1 MDIKRKQYQY
11 LCTLAET
18 GNFHQAAD
26 KLFIT
31 QPTLSL
37 AIKKMEKEL
46 GTALFKRSRTTLTPT
61 EAGEIMLAYAKKILN
76 LEEKMEQE
84 LQQLKTTHVSQLRI
98 GTYQIL
104 YSGIIPSLV
113 AALRKEKPSLQIKT
127 KHMHDQIL
135 ESALFNNLLDV
146 ILCIQNRKNPFL
158 IPSLSKKNMFSLPSS
173 LPIQPAEKRSTGM
186 TFPIHILTSTP

>member
-1 MDIKRKQYQY
+1 
-11 LCTLAET
+11 
-18 GNFHQAAD
+18 
-26 KLFIT
+26 
-31 QPTLSL
+31 
-37 AIKKMEKEL
+37 MEKEL

-146 ILCIQNRKNPFL
+146 ILCIQNRKNPFFDT
-158 IPSLSKKNMFSLPSS
+158 IPLKKEYVLVAIVPTHPACRKAQYRDDLPYPYLDIHALNHEPAFFSSKDSRSAGSKQNSLRKLNLSPAVSKK
-173 LPIQPAEKRSTGM
+173 
-186 TFPIHILTSTP
+186 

>member
-11 LCTLAET
+11 LCTLADT

-61 EAGEIMLAYAKKILN
+61 EAGEIMIAYAKKILN

-84 LQQLKTTHVSQLRI
+84 LQQLKTTHVSQLRRNHPI
-98 GTYQIL
+98 PRSRAPQRKTIPTDQDKTY
-104 YSGIIPSLV
+104 
-113 AALRKEKPSLQIKT
+113 A
-127 KHMHDQIL
+127 
-135 ESALFNNLLDV
+135 
-146 ILCIQNRKNPFL
+146 
-158 IPSLSKKNMFSLPSS
+158 
-173 LPIQPAEKRSTGM
+173 RSD
-186 TFPIHILTSTP
+186 P

>member
-11 LCTLAET
+11 LCTLADT

-61 EAGEIMLAYAKKILN
+61 EAGEIMIAYAKKILN

-84 LQQLKTTHVSQLRI
+84 L
-98 GTYQIL
+98 
-104 YSGIIPSLV
+104 
-113 AALRKEKPSLQIKT
+113 AAAE
-127 KHMHDQIL
+127 DN
-135 ESALFNNLLDV
+135 A
-146 ILCIQNRKNPFL
+146 C
-158 IPSLSKKNMFSLPSS
+158 
-173 LPIQPAEKRSTGM
+173 QPAAHRDLPNPLLRNHPIPRSRAPQRKTIP
-186 TFPIHILTSTP
+186 TDQDKTYARSDP